1 MSEKKYP
8 IITISREYC
17 AGGRSIA
24 RGLEEKLGIPFYDRD
39 FVKKTSEASGYSEE
53 DIRKDGEQVN
63 RAERIVTNLLN
74 PVTYESASDGIYK
87 AQKKVIM
94 ELSKEPCII
103 IGRCSNVIL
112 KEAGVPVFRIFLYSD
127 LDHRLKRAAEIA
139 ENGNM
144 DLKKYLAKRDDRR
157 AYYYKTYT
165 GHPFGDYH
173 DYDISLNTGSL
184 GYEKC
189 VDILADAIRSI
200 SE

>member
-8 IITISREYC
+8 VITISREYG

-63 RAERIVTNLLN
+63 RAERFVTNLLN

-87 AQKKVIM
+87 AQKQVIM

-103 IGRCSNVIL
+103 IGRCANTIL

-127 LDHRLKRAAEIA
+127 KESRLKRAAELA
-139 ENGNM
+139 ENGTM

-157 AYYYKTYT
+157 ACYYKTYT
-165 GHPFGDYH
+165 GHTFGDYH
-173 DYDISLNTGSL
+173 DCDISLNTGTL

-189 VDILADAIRSI
+189 IDILVDAIRNI